1 MDDIN
6 ESISYDLSSLD
17 AMNRSGLWMLITI
30 LHDVLKAVD
39 AMNNPRS
46 WAQGFRWYEL
56 LMVIGWQ
63 EEVQVMSLGL

>member
-46 WAQGFRWYEL
+46 
-56 LMVIGWQ
+56 
-63 EEVQVMSLGL
+63 